1 MTAEQII
8 YVLTQVLWFVIA
20 GVSVLILPSLI
31 VGLVI
36 AIIQAV
42 TQVNEQTLS
51 FLPRLLITLLTIA
64 FTAHWCFIEFSDLF
78 HFILQNLRS

>member
-8 YVLTQVLWFVIA
+8 YVLTQVLWFVIS
-20 GVSVLILPSLI
+20 GVTVLILPSLV

-51 FLPRLLITLLTIA
+51 FLPRLLITLITIA
-64 FTAHWCFIEFSDLF
+64 FTSHWFFIEFSDLF
-78 HFILQNLRS
+78 NFILSNLST